1 VSGVRRARTC
11 ATAALLL
18 AGLTVV
24 PAGAAP
30 SGCAARTRI
39 GRWTYVASPAWP
51 AGDNEGMVPVGDQ
64 YTNPLSRPS
73 TMDSGQAVVGAAN
86 PKRILLSNHRTVLR
100 SLDRGCT
107 WTTAFSLDAG
117 DPAMLAG
124 VPDAAVKQV
133 VVPLGGAA
141 AVARPVVY
149 LTIYASYQYTYA
161 VVRSDD
167 DGRTWTVV
175 TPPGLLPDGKPQQGI
190 PDDLAVAP
198 GDPATTYLCLMC
210 HENAFTPVPPP
221 TLYVTRDR
229 GRTWTTATL
238 PALAAGD
245 SLGQTAKL
253 TVDPVV
259 ATSVWLRTT
268 RGIYHSADG
277 GARWTTAVAN
287 VPYDP
292 LYTEARLSVFH
303 RPGQRSASVLVS
315 LFGQHVTL
323 RGDKPPGPDI
333 VTGLVSR
340 DDGKHWQRLP
350 ALPLVRLGFVAA
362 EYRLGPLALA
372 FDASGQVSGYLND
385 RPNAPADL
393 NRSGAVL
400 LRHGRWQAAHVP
412 YGSVTYAYDAGATTS
427 VTAVAP
433 SLVAVGLDAAHGT
446 MPAVAEYD
454 LGA

>member
-1 VSGVRRARTC
+1 MTGVRRGRTC

-18 AGLTVV
+18 AGLAAV
-24 PAGAAP
+24 PASASP
-30 SGCAARTRI
+30 RCAGRTKV
-39 GRWTYVASPAWP
+39 GRWTYVASPVWP

-73 TMDSGQAVVGAAN
+73 SMDSRQAVVGAAN
-86 PKRILLSNHRTVLR
+86 PRRILLSNHRTVLR
-100 SLDRGCT
+100 SLDAGCT
-107 WTTAFSLDAG
+107 WATAFSLSAG

-141 AVARPVVY
+141 AAARPVVY
-149 LTIYASYQYTYA
+149 LTVYASYQYTYA

-167 DGRTWTVV
+167 DGKTWTVV
-175 TPPGLLPDGKPQQGI
+175 TPPGVLPNGKPQQGI

-198 GDPATTYLCLMC
+198 ANPATAYLCLMC
-210 HENAFTPVPPP
+210 HDNPLTPVPLP

-229 GRTWTTATL
+229 GRTWTAATL

-268 RGIYHSADG
+268 RGVYHSADG
-277 GARWTTAVAN
+277 GAHWTTAVAN

-292 LYTEARLSVFH
+292 AYTETRLSVFR

-315 LFGQHVTL
+315 LFGLYATFL
-323 RGDKPPGPDI
+323 GAKPPGPDI

-350 ALPLVRLGFVAA
+350 ALPLASLGFVAP

-372 FDASGQVSGYLND
+372 FDASGRVSGYLND
-385 RPNAPADL
+385 TPSRPADP
-393 NRSGAVL
+393 NKSGAVL
-400 LRHGRWQAAHVP
+400 LRHGRWLAAHVP
-412 YGSVTYAYDAGATTS
+412 YASATYTYDGSSAASVTS
-427 VTAVAP
+427 VSP
-433 SLVAVGLDAAHGT
+433 SLVAVGIDAAHGT
-446 MPAVAEYD
+446 TPSIAEYE